1 MVREDL
7 ISSAVTFLQDPSVAS
22 APVEKRIAFLQ
33 SKNLTQEEIDASL
46 ARAGE
51 AASASVAA
59 PTASSPAP
67 QSYGYQQPPPPPPGY
82 GAYPSYWPQ
91 PPPPVPK
98 RDWRDWFIMAT
109 VMGGVGYGLYFT
121 AKRYIYPLIAPP
133 TPPQLEQDK
142 TAVDESFNKAFE
154 LLEQLN
160 TDTTALKAAE
170 EDRTKRL
177 DSAISDMETAIEGLK
192 ESLRRRDVDS
202 RRMEDDVKSL
212 RDLIPKALESHK
224 ESTDNRLK
232 DLSQELKSLKT
243 LVGNR
248 MGGAASSGINP
259 PSRPGSVTYGATGI
273 PSTNGSG
280 TPGSSIPMGPVGGS
294 GTALPQET
302 PQASSPAQTPGA
314 SNTSASTP
322 YSSRFTSGRASIPAW
337 QMAASKKNEE
347 KKDTS
352 ESGTVTEA
360 SPGA

>member
-1 MVREDL
+1 
-7 ISSAVTFLQDPSVAS
+7 
-22 APVEKRIAFLQ
+22 
-33 SKNLTQEEIDASL
+33 
-46 ARAGE
+46 
-51 AASASVAA
+51 
-59 PTASSPAP
+59 
-67 QSYGYQQPPPPPPGY
+67 
-82 GAYPSYWPQ
+82 
-91 PPPPVPK
+91 
-98 RDWRDWFIMAT
+98 
-109 VMGGVGYGLYFT
+109 MGGAGYGLYFT

-133 TPPQLEQDK
+133 TPPQLERDK
-142 TAVDESFNKAFE
+142 TAVDESFDKAFA

-160 TDTTALKAAE
+160 TDTSALKSAE
-170 EDRTKRL
+170 EERTKRL
-177 DSAISDMETAIEGLK
+177 DSAISDMETAMEGLK

-202 RRMEDDVKSL
+202 RRLEDDVKSL

-248 MGGAASSGINP
+248 MGGVANMQTS
-259 PSRPGSVTYGATGI
+259 PSRPGSVTYGGTGI

-280 TPGSSIPMGPVGGS
+280 TPGSSTPVGVPGGS
-294 GTALPQET
+294 GLGIPPQDA
-302 PQASSPAQTPGA
+302 PQTSSPAPTPGA
-314 SNTSASTP
+314 ANTTASTS
-322 YSSRFTSGRASIPAW
+322 YGTRFITSRASIPIW